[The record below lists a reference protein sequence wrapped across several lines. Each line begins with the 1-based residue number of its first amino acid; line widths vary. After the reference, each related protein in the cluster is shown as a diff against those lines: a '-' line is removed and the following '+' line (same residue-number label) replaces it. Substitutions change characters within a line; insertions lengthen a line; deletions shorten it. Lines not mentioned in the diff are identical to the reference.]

1 MLSTKRYRHALVLGK
16 FYPPHAGHH
25 YLIRAAARESDRT
38 TVAVLAASVES
49 IPLADRVYWLAAE
62 HWADPG
68 VTVLGDIDDH
78 PIDLHD
84 SAVWDLHIT
93 VVRSVLA
100 RRAMADGEPASARV
114 DVVFSSA
121 DYGPELARR
130 LDAEHVAVDPDRG
143 QYPVSGTA
151 VRADTPRHW
160 RWLAASTKAGLAAR
174 VVVVGAESTGTTTLS
189 EQLAQHY
196 QTRLVV
202 EHGRVHTERKLA
214 VEHALAKISGR
225 ALPDLESLVWTVGD
239 FVEVARQQAILE
251 DEAAAHSGPILVCD
265 NDPWAATIWC
275 ERYLGETHD
284 EVTRAVGD
292 RKPAMYLLTDHVGVP
307 FVQDG
312 WRDGE
317 HRREWMTA
325 RFIQGL
331 RERGVPWVLLSG
343 SREHRLRRAIRACE
357 RMQAAHFQFTTPLE
371 YREQTP

>member
-25 YLIRAAARESDRT
+25 HLIRAASRESDRT
-38 TVAVLAASVES
+38 TVVVLAASLES

-84 SAVWDLHIT
+84 DTIWDLHVG
-93 VVRSVLA
+93 VVRAVLG
-100 RRAMADGEPASARV
+100 RRAIADGEPIAARI
-114 DVVFSSA
+114 DVVFSSE

-130 LDAEHVAVDPDRG
+130 LGAEHVSVDPVRH
-143 QYPVSGTA
+143 QYPISGSA
-151 VRADTPRHW
+151 VRADTRTYW
-160 RWLAASTKAGLAAR
+160 RWLAAPTKAGLAAR

-189 EQLAQHY
+189 EQLARHF
-196 QTRLVV
+196 QTRLVI

-214 VEHALAKISGR
+214 VEHVLAKVNGQP
-225 ALPDLESLVWTVGD
+225 LPDLESLVWTVGD
-239 FVEVARQQAILE
+239 FVEVAKQQAILE
-251 DEAAAHSGPILVCD
+251 DDAAARGGPILVCD

-275 ERYLGETHD
+275 ERYLGDNHD
-284 EVTRAVGD
+284 EVTKTVGD

-307 FVQDG
+307 FTQDG

-325 RFIQGL
+325 RFVRAL
-331 RERGVPWVLLSG
+331 SERGVPWELLTG
-343 SREHRLRRAIRACE
+343 SPEHRLRRAIRACE
-357 RMQAAHFQFTTPLE
+357 KMLAAHFQFATPLE
-371 YREQTP
+371 YREQQ